1 MDSISLWMRQ
11 LEAWWA
17 YTLRCAQVPGC
28 DMSRTWA
35 TLVVGVA
42 AVVGLWVL
50 WRLLKG
56 FLAEKAQRMRLAES
70 ARVADQGTMAEYRA
84 DVDKLYVEPPEQE
97 NVQQRIRQ
105 ALDERKSQDQWQRPG
120 GTGKPGVSK

>member
-1 MDSISLWMRQ
+1 MDSIRLWVRQ

-28 DMSRTWA
+28 DMSRTWV
-35 TLVVGVA
+35 TLAVVVA
-42 AVVGLWVL
+42 AAVGLWVL
-50 WRLLKG
+50 RRMLKK
-56 FLAEKAQRMRLAES
+56 FLAEKAGRMRLAES
-70 ARVADQGTMAEYRA
+70 ARVADQGTMDQYRA
-84 DVDKLYVEPPEQE
+84 DVDKLYVEPGQE

-120 GTGKPGVSK
+120 GSGKPGASK

>member
-1 MDSISLWMRQ
+1 MRQ

-28 DMSRTWA
+28 DMSRTWV
-35 TLVVGVA
+35 TLGVVV
-42 AVVGLWVL
+42 AVVIGLWVL
-50 WRLLKG
+50 RGMLKK
-56 FLAEKAQRMRLAES
+56 FFAEKAERMRLAEL
-70 ARVADQGTMAEYRA
+70 ARVADQETMAQYRA
-84 DVDKLYVEPPEQE
+84 DVNKLYVEPEQE

-120 GTGKPGVSK
+120 GTGKPGASK

>member
-1 MDSISLWMRQ
+1 MDSIRLWVRQ

-17 YTLRCAQVPGC
+17 YTLSCAQAPGC
-28 DMSRTWA
+28 DMSRTWV
-35 TLVVGVA
+35 TLAVVVA

-50 WRLLKG
+50 RRMLKK
-56 FLAEKAQRMRLAES
+56 FFAEKAERMRLAES

-84 DVDKLYVEPPEQE
+84 DVDKLYVEPEQE

-120 GTGKPGVSK
+120 GSGKPGASK

>member
-28 DMSRTWA
+28 DMSRTWV
-35 TLVVGVA
+35 TLGAVAA

-50 WRLLKG
+50 RGMLKK
-56 FLAEKAQRMRLAES
+56 FLAEKAERMRLAEG
-70 ARVADQGTMAEYRA
+70 ARVADQETMDQYRA
-84 DVDKLYVEPPEQE
+84 DVGKLHVEPGQE

-105 ALDERKSQDQWQRPG
+105 ALDARKSQDQWQRPG
-120 GTGKPGVSK
+120 GTGKPGASK